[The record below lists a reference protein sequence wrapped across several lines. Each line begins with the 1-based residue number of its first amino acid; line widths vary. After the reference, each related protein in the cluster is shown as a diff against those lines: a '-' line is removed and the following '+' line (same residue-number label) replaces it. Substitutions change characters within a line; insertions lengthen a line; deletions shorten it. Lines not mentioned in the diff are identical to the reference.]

1 MVQTS
6 GGFPSQWDAW
16 TTGGQYL
23 YLRYRHGEGTVE
35 QHPSEDT
42 DTWDGEESRLW
53 TKWDDGTDGG
63 HIELTHFLT
72 LAGLRLA
79 STAEI
84 SPDDDAVPSISGN
97 QVMEG
102 WEWHWR

>member
-1 MVQTS
+1 MILARVVRTS

-35 QHPSEDT
+35 QHSSEDI
-42 DTWDGEESRLW
+42 DTWDGEASRLW
-53 TKWDDGTDGG
+53 TKWDDGTGGG
-63 HIELTHFLT
+63 HIELTDFLA

-79 STAEI
+79 SAAEI
-84 SPDDDAVPSISGN
+84 SCG
-97 QVMEG
+97 
-102 WEWHWR
+102 